1 MNVTPRNPE
10 KYILATA
17 TAILRRLSL
26 ETHDK
31 HDGAQVKESVL
42 PYLTRTQLGARNEVE
57 PASDDIA
64 QGFTQRYTHSERLE
78 HFISILIRAINASSP
93 TLCQEWLIFSSPK
106 AISGL

>member
-17 TAILRRLSL
+17 TAILSRLSL

-42 PYLTRTQLGARNEVE
+42 PYLTRTRLGARNEVE
-57 PASDDIA
+57 PASDDTA
-64 QGFTQRYTHSERLE
+64 QGFTQRYTHTVKGWS
-78 HFISILIRAINASSP
+78 
-93 TLCQEWLIFSSPK
+93 TLFLFSYVQVLPFVK
-106 AISGL
+106 NG